1 MRPSI
6 LTLAASAVGLVAPVV
21 HAQSDYVATV
31 ESTPGLLGYW
41 RYTTAT
47 GANSSVNGYTGTF
60 DGNAALGAAG
70 TGPALAD
77 DPANR
82 PVALDGSNNTY
93 VDTNLVG
100 GINQAGSMV
109 GWFNLSSLPSTA
121 GHIFTI
127 AGESQSGNDFDLQI
141 ETDNALRFFTNG
153 GGSVTDPTTFT
164 AANLN
169 QWFFVAATFTSGGNA
184 TLYINGV
191 QVVTGGA
198 GTHGN
203 GAGTFAMGNSDVF
216 GGRFFQ
222 GGLDEIAVYN
232 QQLTTAQVDSIYN
245 SAGVVPEPSTW
256 AFLALGLAAGMFG
269 WLRAAITRKPCNV
282 SSGSTTA

>member
-1 MRPSI
+1 MRPPI
-6 LTLAASAVGLVAPVV
+6 LVLAASIVGLVAPIV
-21 HAQSDYVATV
+21 HAQSDYVSTV
-31 ESTPGLLGYW
+31 ENTPGLLGYW
-41 RYTTAT
+41 RYTTPS

-93 VDTNLVG
+93 VDTSLVG

-153 GGSVTDPTTFT
+153 GGAVTDPTAFT
-164 AANLN
+164 TASLN

-216 GGRFFQ
+216 GGRFFE

-232 QQLTTAQVDSIYN
+232 QQLTTAQVDAIYN
-245 SAGVVPEPSTW
+245 STGIVPEPSTW
-256 AFLALGLAAGMFG
+256 AFLACGLLAGLSAR
-269 WLRAAITRKPCNV
+269 LRAAITRKPCNV
-282 SSGSTTA
+282 SSGFTTA